1 MICIVQDNCRCRNP
15 SSELDL
21 FKQLAVGKQAEPRG
35 RALAPLAAWSLVLT
49 ALPAHVSLSFLSFPL
64 SKNASITVLFSEGF
78 FFSIFK
84 KATSLR
90 SDIQRA
96 APVERAHLAEFA
108 DKQTAVK
115 LLPQSV
121 PSAQY
126 FHRLELR

>member
-64 SKNASITVLFSEGF
+64 SKNASITV